1 MEIEGFGLAE
11 VVGSQFSEIRGQ
23 RLKSG
28 GSGLRVLCSALQ
40 PSDPKLDDTIC
51 APMA

>member
-11 VVGSQFSEIRGQ
+11 VVGSQFRNQGQ